1 MSQILAGGAVMTLN
15 QLLLFLPSAL
25 IVASSPG
32 ANNLLAFANGSWEGL
47 KPAIL
52 ALAGRCAAFVILVAI
67 VIGGLGAV
75 LEASEMAFQI
85 IKWAGVLYLA
95 FLGVKMMMGSE
106 RPEAGASGTI
116 VSAGTYSLVRREFI
130 TAMMNPKAILLFTAF
145 VPQFVVA
152 DSNVSIT
159 NQLLVLSAIY
169 ISVELMAATGWA
181 LAGSIIRSLHTS
193 ATQLAI
199 LNRMTGAT
207 LLGAAVVLATARR
220 T

>member
-1 MSQILAGGAVMTLN
+1 MTLN
-15 QLLLFLPSAL
+15 QLILFLPSAL

-32 ANNLLAFANGSWEGL
+32 ANNLLAFANGSREGL
-47 KPAIL
+47 RPAIL
-52 ALAGRCAAFVILVAI
+52 ALAGRCVAFVFLVAI

-75 LEASEMAFQI
+75 LEASEIAFQI

-95 FLGVKMMMGSE
+95 FLGVKTMMGGERSE
-106 RPEAGASGTI
+106 GGVSGT
-116 VSAGTYSLVRREFI
+116 VVPVGTYSLVRREFI

-152 DSNVSIT
+152 DSSVSIT

-181 LAGSIIRSLHTS
+181 LAGSIVRSLHAS
-193 ATQLAI
+193 ARQFAI
-199 LNRMTGAT
+199 FNRITGVT
-207 LLGAAVVLATARR
+207 LLGAAVMLASARR

>member
-1 MSQILAGGAVMTLN
+1 MTLN

-32 ANNLLAFANGSWEGL
+32 ANNLLAFANGSREGL

-52 ALAGRCAAFVILVAI
+52 ALAGRCAAFVILVVI

-75 LEASEMAFQI
+75 LETCEMAFQI

-169 ISVELMAATGWA
+169 ISIEIMAATGWA
-181 LAGSIIRSLHTS
+181 LAGRIIRSLHTS
-193 ATQLAI
+193 ARQLAI

-207 LLGAAVVLATARR
+207 LLGAAVALATARR

>member
-1 MSQILAGGAVMTLN
+1 MTLN

-32 ANNLLAFANGSWEGL
+32 ANNLLAFANGSRNGL
-47 KPAIL
+47 RPAII

-75 LEASEMAFQI
+75 LESSEMAFQI
-85 IKWAGVLYLA
+85 IKWVGVFYLA

-106 RPEAGASGTI
+106 RSEVGASGTI

-145 VPQFVVA
+145 VPQFLVA
-152 DSNVSIT
+152 DSSVSIT

-193 ATQLAI
+193 ARQLAI
-199 LNRMTGAT
+199 LNRMTGVT

>member
-1 MSQILAGGAVMTLN
+1 MTLN

-25 IVASSPG
+25 IVAASPG
-32 ANNLLAFANGSWEGL
+32 ANNLLAFANGSKEGL
-47 KPAIL
+47 RPAVL
-52 ALAGRCAAFVILVAI
+52 ALAGRCVAFVFLVAI

-75 LEASEMAFQI
+75 LEASEIAFQI
-85 IKWAGVLYLA
+85 TKWAGVLYLA
-95 FLGVKMMMGSE
+95 FLGAKMMRGDE
-106 RPEAGASGTI
+106 RYEDGASGT
-116 VSAGTYSLVRREFI
+116 VVPAGTYSLVRREFI

-181 LAGSIIRSLHTS
+181 LVGSVIRSLHAS
-193 ATQLAI
+193 ARQLAI
-199 LNRMTGAT
+199 FNRITGAT
-207 LLGAAVVLATARR
+207 LLGAAVILATSRR
-220 T
+220 A